1 MLSNIIFLFK
11 SLSILGEYYLLYW
24 FNIDQQTRFENA
36 VRQLSD
42 INIFY
47 TKLFQAIST
56 NNHLL
61 TKEQTEYLTRYTDD
75 VPFASD
81 EIDPSFEVEIRKISK
96 QLNHNFEINKQGEY
110 LVPLKSGMVSLVYT
124 GTLNG
129 QRVAIKV
136 LRKNIR
142 QKLDDALNK
151 VDFLMKIIGKWPYI
165 RAFNVNELIS
175 ENRTILIEQT
185 DLSNEVKNIN
195 KIYKNCLHTDYVI
208 IPKVYEEYR
217 AEDASFFVMD
227 YLEGRKLNEI
237 SDEEKEVYCLQL
249 AKFGIKCILY
259 NRVYHGDL
267 HPGNILFMKD
277 ESGVLRLGIIDFGII
292 GELTREEQNFYY
304 KILKIMSNS
313 STYIELATIVVNNLI
328 EPKNTIASLSTNKY
342 DKLLSDLVV
351 ILTKS
356 ISVNSSF
363 EASVIYEINRLLR
376 SYNVALSKSFCKIQ
390 LCMAVSDSVVN
401 KLSNKTTYLDNVK
414 KIVSN
419 IETQL

>member
-36 VRQLSD
+36 VRQLSN

>member
-61 TKEQTEYLTRYTDD
+61 TKEQTEYLTKYTDD

-81 EIDPSFEVEIRKISK
+81 EIDPSFELEIRKISK

-136 LRKNIR
+136 VRKNIR

-249 AKFGIKCILY
+249 AKFGMKCILY

-328 EPKNTIASLSTNKY
+328 EPKNTITSLSTNKY

>member
-1 MLSNIIFLFK
+1 M
-11 SLSILGEYYLLYW
+11 GEYYLLYW

>member
-61 TKEQTEYLTRYTDD
+61 TKEQTEYLTKYTDD

-81 EIDPSFEVEIRKISK
+81 EIDPSFELEIRKISK

-249 AKFGIKCILY
+249 AKFGMKCILY

-328 EPKNTIASLSTNKY
+328 EPKNTITSLSTNKY

>member
-81 EIDPSFEVEIRKISK
+81 EIDPSFELEIRKISK

-249 AKFGIKCILY
+249 AKFGMKCILY

-328 EPKNTIASLSTNKY
+328 EPKNTITSLSTNKY

>member
-11 SLSILGEYYLLYW
+11 SLFILGEYYLLYW

-36 VRQLSD
+36 VHQLTD

-61 TKEQTEYLTRYTDD
+61 SKEQSEYLTRYTDD
-75 VPFASD
+75 VPYTTN
-81 EIDPSFEVEIRKISK
+81 EIDPSFEIEIRKISK

-151 VDFLMKIIGKWPYI
+151 VDFVMKIIGKWPYI

-195 KIYKNCLHTDYVI
+195 KIYKNCLHTDYI
-208 IPKVYEEYR
+208 TIPKVYEEYR

-249 AKFGIKCILY
+249 AKFGMKCILY

-313 STYIELATIVVNNLI
+313 NTYIDLATIIINNLI
-328 EPKNTIASLSTNKY
+328 EPKNTITSLSTNKY

-351 ILTKS
+351 ILTNS

>member
-11 SLSILGEYYLLYW
+11 SLFILGEYYLLYW

-36 VRQLSD
+36 VHQLTD

-61 TKEQTEYLTRYTDD
+61 SKEQSEYLTRYTDD
-75 VPFASD
+75 VPYTTN
-81 EIDPSFEVEIRKISK
+81 EIDPSFEIEIRKISK

-151 VDFLMKIIGKWPYI
+151 VDFVMKIIGKWPYI

-195 KIYKNCLHTDYVI
+195 KIYKNCLHTDYI
-208 IPKVYEEYR
+208 TIPKVYEEYR

-227 YLEGRKLNEI
+227 YLKGRKLNEI

-249 AKFGIKCILY
+249 AKFGMKCILY

-313 STYIELATIVVNNLI
+313 NTYIDLATIIINNLI
-328 EPKNTIASLSTNKY
+328 EPKNTITSLSTNKY

-351 ILTKS
+351 ILTNS

>member
-1 MLSNIIFLFK
+1 M
-11 SLSILGEYYLLYW
+11 GEYYLLYW

-249 AKFGIKCILY
+249 AKFGMKCILY

>member
-81 EIDPSFEVEIRKISK
+81 EIDPSFEVEIHKISK

-110 LVPLKSGMVSLVYT
+110 LIPLKSGMVSLVYT

-151 VDFLMKIIGKWPYI
+151 VDFVMKIIGKWPYI

-195 KIYKNCLHTDYVI
+195 KIYKNCLHTEYVI
-208 IPKVYEEYR
+208 IPKVYEEYT

-227 YLEGRKLNEI
+227 YLKGRKLNEI

-249 AKFGIKCILY
+249 AKFGMKCILY

-313 STYIELATIVVNNLI
+313 NTYIDLATIVVNNLI
-328 EPKNTIASLSTNKY
+328 EPKTTITSLSTNKY

>member
-1 MLSNIIFLFK
+1 M
-11 SLSILGEYYLLYW
+11 GEYYLLYW

-36 VRQLSD
+36 VRQLSN

>member
-1 MLSNIIFLFK
+1 M
-11 SLSILGEYYLLYW
+11 GEYYLLYW

-61 TKEQTEYLTRYTDD
+61 TKEQTEYLTKYTDD

-81 EIDPSFEVEIRKISK
+81 EIDPSFELEIRKISK

-249 AKFGIKCILY
+249 AKFGMKCILY